1 MTLTPTTRASLLL
14 RLRDSQ
20 DHEAWLE
27 FVSLY
32 EPVIYRLLRR
42 HGLQDA
48 DAREVMQDLLMAVS
62 RSIDR
67 WDPAKERGS
76 FRGWLR
82 RVARNLVI
90 NWLKQRQRQ
99 VIAAGGSD
107 LQAMLDMLPD
117 DSGPETVEFDQELR
131 RALFQRAA
139 EQVRGEVQPATWQA
153 FWETGIRRHFA
164 RRCRPEAG
172 DDGGGGAG
180 RQMPRPGPAAS
191 RRERNG
197 ESNMNTPMFDR
208 TSGIGVGRQPAGG

>member
-14 RLRDSQ
+14 RLRDSK

-32 EPVIYRLLRR
+32 EPVAYRMLRR

-48 DAREVMQDLLMAVS
+48 DAREVMQELFMAVS
-62 RSIDR
+62 RNIDR
-67 WDPAKERGS
+67 WNPAKERGS

-90 NWLKQRQRQ
+90 NWLNQRERR
-99 VIAAGGSD
+99 VIATGGSD
-107 LQAMLDMLPD
+107 LQAMLEVLPA
-117 DSGPETVEFDQELR
+117 DSDPETVEFDHELR

-153 FWETGIRRHFA
+153 FWETGIVGTSPVDAAQKLGMSVGGVRVAKCRVLA
-164 RRCRPEAG
+164 RL
-172 DDGGGGAG
+172 
-180 RQMPRPGPAAS
+180 QAAVN
-191 RRERNG
+191 EMENA
-197 ESNMNTPMFDR
+197 T
-208 TSGIGVGRQPAGG
+208 

>member
-20 DHEAWLE
+20 DHEAWVE

-32 EPVIYRLLRR
+32 EPVVYRLLRR

-48 DAREVMQDLLMAVS
+48 DAREVMQELFMAVS

-90 NWLKQRQRQ
+90 NWLKQRERH
-99 VIAAGGSD
+99 VIATGGSD
-107 LQAMLDMLPD
+107 LQAMLDMLPA
-117 DSGPETVEFDQELR
+117 DSGPETVEFDKELR
-131 RALFQRAA
+131 RSMFQRAA
-139 EQVRGEVQPATWQA
+139 EQVRTEVQPATWQA
-153 FWETGIRRHFA
+153 FWETGVVGTSPADAAKKLGMTVGAIRVAKCRVLA
-164 RRCRPEAG
+164 RL
-172 DDGGGGAG
+172 
-180 RQMPRPGPAAS
+180 QAAVN
-191 RRERNG
+191 EM
-197 ESNMNTPMFDR
+197 EKAT
-208 TSGIGVGRQPAGG
+208 

>member
-1 MTLTPTTRASLLL
+1 MTLSPSTHASLLL
-14 RLRDSQ
+14 RLRDSK

-27 FVSLY
+27 FVTLY
-32 EPVIYRLLRR
+32 EPVTYRLLRR

-82 RVARNLVI
+82 RVTRNLVI
-90 NWLKQRQRQ
+90 NWLNRRQRQ

-107 LQAMLDMLPD
+107 LQSMLDMLPD
-117 DSGPETVEFDQELR
+117 VSGPETVEFDQELR

-153 FWETGIRRHFA
+153 FWETSILGTTPADAAKKLAMTEGAVRVAKCRVLA
-164 RRCRPEAG
+164 RL
-172 DDGGGGAG
+172 
-180 RQMPRPGPAAS
+180 QAAVN
-191 RRERNG
+191 EM
-197 ESNMNTPMFDR
+197 EKAT
-208 TSGIGVGRQPAGG
+208 